1 MLLPLRIAAPHG
13 SDHLA
18 FVQRG
23 ARQQAPLDMVSQVEI
38 LRVTI
43 LWHMLLLPRTMLFW
57 TFFAVFAWLWACD

>member
-1 MLLPLRIAAPHG
+1 MSLAFDLWQPTAVHMLMLLRIAAPHG

-43 LWHMLLLPRTMLFW
+43 LWHMLLLP
-57 TFFAVFAWLWACD
+57 